1 MAIQKVHRRDRFVD
15 DVADWS
21 AVLDDLAIA
30 LDLLVLLGES
40 PECETEAT
48 HPALS
53 SIDLGAGTGDGDP
66 QRRMRF
72 LIWLGHD
79 RGLGPRTRTPLV
91 RKALLGPPFRQAM
104 DKILPRFLGFVGVLR
119 QA

>member
-1 MAIQKVHRRDRFVD
+1 MAIEKVHGRDSFVD

-53 SIDLGAGTGDGDP
+53 RIDLGAGTGDGDP

-72 LIWLGHD
+72 LIRLWYERCLG
-79 RGLGPRTRTPLV
+79 RSPRTPLV
-91 RKALLGPPFRQAM
+91 TQAALRPPF
-104 DKILPRFLGFVGVLR
+104 LR
-119 QA
+119 